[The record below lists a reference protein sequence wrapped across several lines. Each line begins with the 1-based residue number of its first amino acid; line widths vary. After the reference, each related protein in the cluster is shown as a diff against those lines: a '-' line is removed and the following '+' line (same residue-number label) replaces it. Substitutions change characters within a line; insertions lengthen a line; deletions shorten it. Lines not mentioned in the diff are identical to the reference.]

1 MWDQVQQALN
11 QSMVRLLSQVASLL
25 PGIVALIVAFLFSVV
40 LAGLLSVILRRFLL
54 SIRFDER
61 LIHWGMS
68 SMAERSPGN
77 SPTRLVTRIVAGSI
91 IIVGLLIGL
100 AAFDAALI
108 SEFALRLFAYLPR
121 ILTAVVVLLVGSVI
135 ARFLARS
142 VLIGGVNMNLQ
153 YARLV
158 SVGVKWL
165 VIVLSV
171 AMALEHLEI
180 GTGMVHLAFGILF
193 GGIVLALALAVGLGS
208 KELVSRSLEREVSKT
223 PTPVEEE
230 PFRHL

>member
-25 PGIVALIVAFLFSVV
+25 PGIVALVVAFVLSVV
-40 LAGLLSVILRRFLL
+40 VAGLLSVILRRFLI

-61 LIHWGMS
+61 LVHWGMS
-68 SMAERSPGN
+68 SLSERSPKN

-91 IIVGLLIGL
+91 VVIGFLIGL
-100 AAFDAALI
+100 AAFDATLI
-108 SEFALRLFAYLPR
+108 SELVERLFAYLPR
-121 ILTAVVVLLVGSVI
+121 ILTAVVVLLVGSII

-153 YARLV
+153 YARLL

-180 GTGMVHLAFGILF
+180 GGGIVNLAFGILF

-208 KELVSRSLEREVSKT
+208 KELVSRSLEREVNKT
-223 PTPVEEE
+223 PAPVEEE